1 MAQPMTTGFMG
12 PASEQG
18 MPVMHAPQGAVET
31 ERQNIYLEAWRDLS
45 DRGWQAA
52 SVVNLHPFQL
62 YPTGVL
68 YKELKIQG
76 VPRVRDAWDAA
87 PKLTLSN
94 GVKLPYFK
102 HVFNMP
108 DITIA
113 PRVQGSELSPEV
125 NSGIHTTLPRH
136 FAADIL
142 QQNNTPYTRGGVFA
156 YEGDHEPFTN
166 PKTVDVEMERCE
178 KAHANAI
185 TYYNQLLQEANNFH
199 ASGNSILIRE
209 LGKSK
214 YHRWAVTYLRL
225 LGQLSKDPVWFN
237 EEVKSGPAVSKEC
250 KSCGQEVKAG
260 ALRCTNG
267 SCTYIFEPYLAYK
280 EGVFDETSPG
290 GVLALRRCT
299 KEQLEELGLYPEISP
314 RDEHHLRKERKT
326 KEPKGN

>member
-52 SVVNLHPFQL
+52 SVINLHPFQL

-156 YEGDHEPFTN
+156 YEGDHEPFSN
-166 PKTVDVEMERCE
+166 PKTVDVEMDRCE

-225 LGQLSKDPVWFN
+225 LGQLAKNPVWFN
-237 EEVKSGPAVSKEC
+237 DEAKSGPAVSKHCGCGAEVPSAAVVCKEC
-250 KSCGQEVKAG
+250 NHI
-260 ALRCTNG
+260 L
-267 SCTYIFEPYLAYK
+267 EPYLAYK
-280 EGVFDETSPG
+280 EGRFDETSPG

-299 KEQLEELGLYPEISP
+299 RAELEELGLYPEIKP
-314 RDEHHLRKERKT
+314 QAEHQKDRAKEK
-326 KEPKGN
+326 KAKGN